1 MHLNVV
7 PSRAAVSDCQHVVG
21 LSQMLKGVLMGLG
34 HSTQS
39 NEQGQEPIGHVRPF
53 SHLEGFFEVALAFQD
68 VQLRQHKK
76 R

>member
-1 MHLNVV
+1 
-7 PSRAAVSDCQHVVG
+7 
-21 LSQMLKGVLMGLG
+21 MLKGVLMGLG